1 MPTQALRGS
10 LLASWDVWRPRR
22 TARVVD
28 TKRCV
33 SVSARTP
40 GMCKPRGGKRQHLS
54 DGFGRIHSEVDSESR
69 AVNIAIGSNI
79 LIFGAKVWVSSNS
92 GSSALFAEAV
102 HTLADIG
109 NQLLL
114 RFGIARS
121 TKAPT
126 KEYPCA
132 SPCPL
137 CCLLEVRLSRASKA
151 RQYTAI
157 REHVMQVW
165 LHEREVHILPH
176 ISRWS
181 VLYWCWCLRHQ
192 WGICSHRP
200 R

>member
-1 MPTQALRGS
+1 MPS
-10 LLASWDVWRPRR
+10 LGCSRNVRPCLGVRHPRR
-22 TARVVD
+22 EAR
-28 TKRCV
+28 
-33 SVSARTP
+33 SVHGQRSVPLRACTRAAL
-40 GMCKPRGGKRQHLS
+40 KPRGGKRKPLS
-54 DGFGRIHSEVDSESR
+54 DGFGRIRSVDSESR

-132 SPCPL
+132 SPSSCHCALAL
-137 CCLLEVRLSRASKA
+137 CTQS
-151 RQYTAI
+151 
-157 REHVMQVW
+157 
-165 LHEREVHILPH
+165 
-176 ISRWS
+176 
-181 VLYWCWCLRHQ
+181 
-192 WGICSHRP
+192 CSHFQCSPAHDNRQTTAAGMAT
-200 R
+200 